1 MRTLF
6 LFLLSIIASYHS
18 ASYHLASYHLLCHMI
33 VSSPSLSGENV
44 DVAGTRPPRLS
55 GGDSPD
61 FEEVPSE
68 DDTITSD
75 EWTQEDAAR
84 TWKWRFKSM
93 FGSIA
98 EGACAVVGIAGS
110 WHFHPSNF
118 HARCDWVF
126 CQKLTTYYLL
136 YTSIL

>member
-1 MRTLF
+1 MSGRDDAAPAARGKTKSKILNGA
-6 LFLLSIIASYHS
+6 ASATACAATKSTS
-18 ASYHLASYHLLCHMI
+18 AKISNG
-33 VSSPSLSGENV
+33 VV
-44 DVAGTRPPRLS
+44 TGTRPPRLS

-98 EGACAVVGIAGS
+98 EGACAVVGIAGEAIEPVIERAYS
-110 WHFHPSNF
+110 FAQQSLGDAR
-118 HARCDWVF
+118 HALARSPHG
-126 CQKLTTYYLL
+126 T
-136 YTSIL
+136 